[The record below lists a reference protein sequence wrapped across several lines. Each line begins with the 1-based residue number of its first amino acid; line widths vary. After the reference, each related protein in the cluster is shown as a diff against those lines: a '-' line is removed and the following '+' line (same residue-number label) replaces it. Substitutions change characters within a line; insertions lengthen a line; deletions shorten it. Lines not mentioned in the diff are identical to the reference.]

1 MPSFYTII
9 RSRKLVLRPV
19 KYVPNIQWKQWEST
33 WHISMKTTNIGI
45 LKIAQYLISV
55 ICDCV
60 YLMKDFYSYFKFTI
74 AEPMLRI

>member
-19 KYVPNIQWKQWEST
+19 KYVPNIQWKQREST

-45 LKIAQYLISV
+45 LKIVQYLISV
-55 ICDCV
+55 ICVCA
-60 YLMKDFYSYFKFTI
+60 YLTKDFCSYFKFI
-74 AEPMLRI
+74 MAEPMLRI